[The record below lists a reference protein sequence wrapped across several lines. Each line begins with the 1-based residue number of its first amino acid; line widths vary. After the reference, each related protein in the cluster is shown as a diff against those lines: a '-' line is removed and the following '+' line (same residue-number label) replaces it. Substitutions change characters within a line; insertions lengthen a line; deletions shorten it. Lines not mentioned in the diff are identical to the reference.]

1 MHLDTGD
8 AFLFLFFTG
17 FKAGAITL
25 DLKDVHTLFPGI
37 YAFTGI
43 KFEYKAVE
51 CATDHFTVAHNC
63 ASADKV
69 AVLMWTQTLDTVVV
83 ISVFK
88 NYDVFTV
95 DRTRYWKFSR
105 LRVDLLEIMPL
116 TFTHYQ
122 VA

>member
-1 MHLDTGD
+1 MG
-8 AFLFLFFTG
+8 AFLFLFFAG
-17 FKAGAITL
+17 FKAGAIKL
-25 DLKDVHTLFPGI
+25 DLKDVHTLISGVH
-37 YAFTGI
+37 AFTCI
-43 KFEYKAVE
+43 KFEYEAVE
-51 CATDHFTVAHNC
+51 CAADHFAVAHDC

-83 ISVFK
+83 ISVFE

-95 DRTRYWKFSR
+95 DRTRYWKFR
-105 LRVDLLEIMPL
+105 LLRVDLLEIMPL